1 MQQWLLIS
9 KEKVEYFNFIL
20 IKFKFEIYL
29 ALTFK
34 ATTEGVIHNLAFS
47 IELMQKRE
55 DTWRK
60 KYEKV
65 KLF

>member
-1 MQQWLLIS
+1 
-9 KEKVEYFNFIL
+9 
-20 IKFKFEIYL
+20 
-29 ALTFK
+29 
-34 ATTEGVIHNLAFS
+34 VIHNLGFC

-65 KLF
+65 NKQTI